1 MKKTIA
7 ITTATI
13 ATIGTVG
20 TQVTYADEVTN
31 NVTETTVASV
41 NEAKEVTQAQV
52 ATAEVTATQAQKEV
66 DAQKA
71 TVDKQAK
78 VVEEKTASVQVT
90 KSEVAKAETVAK
102 EATPENIQSAKANV
116 ETAKSEI
123 KANET
128 KVAEKQTDVNEVAT
142 KVANQNAKVA
152 TAQKDVN
159 NAQKDVETAKV
170 DVKNAQSI
178 LDGTG
183 AKEVISKAEQTQ
195 AKVNADKEV
204 VANAQTKL
212 DEAKKADE
220 ARSKAITEAKND
232 LTVKETTANKADKTL
247 ADASKVAEQAKN
259 TLADKKVEF
268 SKAEADFKATN
279 TIVVPAKY
287 IEALKAYKNYEDL
300 SEEGDKKRAEAEKQL
315 KAMNSEMASLNKFN
329 SNSNDNEITLSLGS
343 LTDEQK
349 MELTF
354 FANDLLNQIREAF
367 GTNKVVI
374 SKGAMKFADEVA
386 NRYVADN
393 WDWDKVI
400 SEGHDEAGIEEL
412 AGKNGLFEG
421 QFYENM
427 YTAYG
432 SRPTMTMN
440 RAKELVFEA
449 FVKFLYN
456 GQEWEHA
463 GSVSG
468 VTSTEDKNQFMG
480 ISLSS
485 RKDVTGVHLIT
496 VAERLIREGSSFDTT
511 AIINPDTKEV
521 IEARYNN
528 AKTALE
534 NATTTY
540 NNAQTDLANA
550 QNSKKQADTALS
562 VAKKV
567 LAEKEAV
574 KVQTPEAQ
582 ATLDKAQ
589 ENLVKSTADNEEAQ
603 KAVAELNADIQA
615 KQAKLAQAKA
625 VLSTKQETLN
635 TKQAILNAEQAKLA
649 QIEVE
654 FETAKEN
661 LETAKAELKQAEE
674 ALVVAR
680 TKVQTLENAPVKL
693 AEAEKALAEAEKA
706 LAEAE
711 KTLEVEQAKFV
722 ELTAKRDE
730 AKTAYEA
737 IKGQFDKQE
746 EAKKQAELEH
756 KREELAKQGVKTVP
770 VISTTGKVIDYVA
783 QSEPKNVVKLAVQN
797 GSKFADASNE
807 LDSVAYNAPETVS
820 HKQLPTTGTK
830 ASVLTFV
837 GVSLLAMLGLG
848 VQKKKEGK

>member
-1 MKKTIA
+1 MDNKKTIA
-7 ITTATI
+7 TI
-13 ATIGTVG
+13 ATLATLGTIG

-31 NVTETTVASV
+31 NVSENTVAST
-41 NEAKEVTQAQV
+41 NEVKEVTEAQV

-66 DAQKA
+66 EAQKE
-71 TVDKQAK
+71 TVDQQTK
-78 VVEEKTASVQVT
+78 VVEEKTASVQT
-90 KSEVAKAETVAK
+90 AKSEVAKAETVAK

-116 ETAKSEI
+116 ETAKAEI
-123 KANET
+123 KASEA
-128 KVAEKQTDVNEVAT
+128 KVADKQADVNEATT
-142 KVANQNAKVA
+142 KVANQNNKVV
-152 TAQKDVN
+152 TAQKEVN
-159 NAQKDVETAKV
+159 NAQKEVETAKA
-170 DVKNAQSI
+170 DVNKAQSI

-204 VANAQTKL
+204 VAKAQTKL

-220 ARSKAITEAKND
+220 ARSKAITEAKKD
-232 LTVKETTANKADKTL
+232 LAVKETTANKADKTL

-300 SEEGDKKRAEAEKQL
+300 SEEGNKKRSEAEQQL

-329 SNSNDNEITLSLGS
+329 SNSNDNGITLTLGS

-349 MELTF
+349 AELTF

-386 NRYVADN
+386 DRYVADN

-400 SEGHDEAGIEEL
+400 SEGHDEAGIEDL

-427 YTAYG
+427 YTEYG
-432 SRPTMTMN
+432 SRSTMTMN
-440 RAKELVFEA
+440 RAKQLVFEA
-449 FVKFLYN
+449 FVSFLYN

-468 VTSTEDKNQFMG
+468 VTSTEDKQFMG
-480 ISLSS
+480 IALSS
-485 RKDVTGVHLIT
+485 RKNVTGVHLIT
-496 VAERLIREGSSFDTT
+496 VAERLIREGSSFNTT

-540 NNAQTDLANA
+540 NNAKTDLVNA

-582 ATLDKAQ
+582 STLDKAQ
-589 ENLVKSTADNEEAQ
+589 ENLVKSTADNENAQ

-625 VLSTKQETLN
+625 VLSTKQDVLN
-635 TKQAILNAEQAKLA
+635 AKQAILNAEQAKLA
-649 QIEVE
+649 QIEAELATV
-654 FETAKEN
+654 KEN
-661 LETAKAELKQAEE
+661 LEIAKAELKQAEK
-674 ALVVAR
+674 ALVVAQ

-693 AEAEKALAEAEKA
+693 AEAEKALAEAKKA

-711 KTLEVEQAKFV
+711 KTFEVEQAKLA
-722 ELTAKRDE
+722 ELTTKRDE
-730 AKTAYEA
+730 AKTAYET
-737 IKGQFDKQE
+737 IKAQFDKQE
-746 EAKKQAELEH
+746 EAKKQAELER
-756 KREELAKQGVKTVP
+756 KREELAKQGVQTVP
-770 VISTTGKVIDYVA
+770 VISTTGKVVDYVA
-783 QSEPKNVVKLAVQN
+783 QNEPKNVVKLTVQS
-797 GSKFADASNE
+797 GTEFADASSE
-807 LDSVAYNAPETVS
+807 LESVAYNAPETIS

-830 ASVLTFV
+830 VSVLTFV

>member
-1 MKKTIA
+1 MKKRNVTIA
-7 ITTATI
+7 IATGMALTGFTA
-13 ATIGTVG
+13 
-20 TQVTYADEVTN
+20 VTANADEV
-31 NVTETTVASV
+31 VTPAETKATTVAS
-41 NEAKEVTQAQV
+41 KTSEVTQAEV
-52 ATAEVTATQAQKEV
+52 TTAETYANQAQRDV
-66 DAQKA
+66 DAQQTVVNEA
-71 TVDKQAK
+71 TRNV
-78 VVEEKTASVQVT
+78 EKTSNAE
-90 KSEVAKAETVAK
+90 KEAKANLDIATANAN
-102 EATPENIQSAKANV
+102 EATPENIQSAKENV
-116 ETAKSEI
+116 EAVKAEI

-128 KVAEKQTDVNEVAT
+128 KVAEKKANVNEATT
-142 KVANQNAKVA
+142 KVTNQNDKVV
-152 TAQKDVN
+152 TAQKEVD
-159 NAQKDVETAKV
+159 NAQKEVGNAKTDVEK
-170 DVKNAQSI
+170 AQSI

-183 AKEVISKAEQTQ
+183 AKEVIAKAEQTQ
-195 AKVNADKEV
+195 AKVNADKEA
-204 VANAQTKL
+204 VAKAQTKF

-220 ARSKAITEAKND
+220 TRSKAITEAKND
-232 LTVKETTANKADKTL
+232 LVVKETTANKAEKTL
-247 ADASKVAEQAKN
+247 VDASKVAEQSKN

-300 SEEGDKKRAEAEKQL
+300 SEEGDKKRAEAGQQL
-315 KAMNSEMASLNKFN
+315 KVMNNEMASLNKFN
-329 SNSNDNEITLSLGS
+329 SNSNDNGITLTLGS

-367 GTNKVVI
+367 GTNKVVV

-386 NRYVADN
+386 DRYVADN

-400 SEGHDEAGIEEL
+400 SDGHDEAGIEEL

-427 YTAYG
+427 YSEYG
-432 SRPTMTMN
+432 SRSTMTMN

-449 FVKFLYN
+449 FVSFLYN

-480 ISLSS
+480 IALSS
-485 RKDVTGVHLIT
+485 RKDVTGFHLIN
-496 VAERLIREGSSFDTT
+496 VVERLVREGSSFDTT
-511 AIINPDTKEV
+511 AIVNPNTKEA

-534 NATTTY
+534 NATTAY
-540 NNAQTDLANA
+540 NNAQTDLVNA

-582 ATLDKAQ
+582 STLDKAQ
-589 ENLVKSTADNEEAQ
+589 ENLVKSTADNEKAQ

-625 VLSTKQETLN
+625 VLSTKQEVLN
-635 TKQAILNAEQAKLA
+635 AKQTILKAEQAKLA
-649 QIEVE
+649 QAKADLA
-654 FETAKEN
+654 TAKAD
-661 LETAKAELKQAEE
+661 LETAKAELKQAEK
-674 ALVVAR
+674 ALVVAQ

-693 AEAEKALAEAEKA
+693 AEAEKALAEAEK
-706 LAEAE
+706 
-711 KTLEVEQAKFV
+711 TFEVEQAKLA
-722 ELTAKRDE
+722 ELTTKRDE
-730 AKTAYEA
+730 AKTAYET
-737 IKGQFDKQE
+737 IKAQFDKQE
-746 EAKKQAELEH
+746 EAKKQAELEC
-756 KREELAKQGVKTVP
+756 KREELAKQGVQTVP
-770 VISTTGKVIDYVA
+770 VISTTGKVVDYVA
-783 QSEPKNVVKLAVQN
+783 QNEPKNVVKLTVQS
-797 GSKFADASNE
+797 GTEFADASSE
-807 LDSVAYNAPETVS
+807 LESVAYNAPETIS

-830 ASVLTFV
+830 VSVLTFV

>member
-1 MKKTIA
+1 MKKRNVTIA
-7 ITTATI
+7 IATGMALTGFTA
-13 ATIGTVG
+13 
-20 TQVTYADEVTN
+20 VTANADEV
-31 NVTETTVASV
+31 VTPAETKATTVAS
-41 NEAKEVTQAQV
+41 KTSEVTQAEV
-52 ATAEVTATQAQKEV
+52 TTAETYANQAQRDV
-66 DAQKA
+66 DAQQTVVNEA
-71 TVDKQAK
+71 TRNV
-78 VVEEKTASVQVT
+78 EKTSNAE
-90 KSEVAKAETVAK
+90 KEAKANLDIATANAN
-102 EATPENIQSAKANV
+102 EATPENIQSAKENV
-116 ETAKSEI
+116 EAVKAEI

-128 KVAEKQTDVNEVAT
+128 KVAEKQANVNEATT
-142 KVANQNAKVA
+142 KVTNQNDKVV
-152 TAQKDVN
+152 TAQKEVD
-159 NAQKDVETAKV
+159 NAQKEVGNAKTDVEK
-170 DVKNAQSI
+170 AQSI

-183 AKEVISKAEQTQ
+183 AKEVIAKAEQTQ

-204 VANAQTKL
+204 VAKAQTKF

-220 ARSKAITEAKND
+220 TRSKAITEAKND
-232 LTVKETTANKADKTL
+232 LVVKETTANKAEKTL
-247 ADASKVAEQAKN
+247 VDASKVAEQSKN

-300 SEEGDKKRAEAEKQL
+300 SEEGDKKRAEAGQQL
-315 KAMNSEMASLNKFN
+315 KAMNNEMASLNKFN
-329 SNSNDNEITLSLGS
+329 SNSNDNGITLTLGS

-367 GTNKVVI
+367 GTNKVVV

-386 NRYVADN
+386 DRYVADN

-427 YTAYG
+427 YSEYG
-432 SRPTMTMN
+432 SRSTMTMN

-449 FVKFLYN
+449 FVSFLYN

-480 ISLSS
+480 IALSS
-485 RKDVTGVHLIT
+485 RKDVTGFHLIN
-496 VAERLIREGSSFDTT
+496 VVERLVREGSSFDTT
-511 AIINPDTKEV
+511 AIVNPNTKEA

-534 NATTTY
+534 NATTAY
-540 NNAQTDLANA
+540 NNAQTDLVNA

-582 ATLDKAQ
+582 STLDKAQ
-589 ENLVKSTADNEEAQ
+589 ENLVKSTADNEKAQ

-625 VLSTKQETLN
+625 VLSTKQEVLN
-635 TKQAILNAEQAKLA
+635 AKQTILKAEQAKLA
-649 QIEVE
+649 Q
-654 FETAKEN
+654 AKAD
-661 LETAKAELKQAEE
+661 LATAKAELKGSEKTLVE
-674 ALVVAR
+674 AQE
-680 TKVQTLENAPVKL
+680 KVQNLENAPTKL
-693 AEAEKALAEAEKA
+693 VEAQNALAKAQNALVEAQKNLEAEQIKLN
-706 LAEAE
+706 
-711 KTLEVEQAKFV
+711 
-722 ELTAKRDE
+722 ELIVKRDE
-730 AKTAYEA
+730 AKKAYEV
-737 IKGQFDKQE
+737 IKAQFDKQE
-746 EAKKQAELEH
+746 EAKKQAELER
-756 KREELAKQGVKTVP
+756 KREELAKQGIQNVP
-770 VISTTGKVIDYVA
+770 VISQTGKVIGFV
-783 QSEPKNVVKLAVQN
+783 QSKNRYKYGAVVSPQIVPYNSENNFEKTNQN
-797 GSKFADASNE
+797 SERQLPSTGQF
-807 LDSVAYNAPETVS
+807 DSVFSMIGA
-820 HKQLPTTGTK
+820 LLIGT
-830 ASVLTFV
+830 F
-837 GVSLLAMLGLG
+837 GFGLIT
-848 VQKKKEGK
+848 KRKEN

>member
-1 MKKTIA
+1 MDNKKTIA
-7 ITTATI
+7 TI
-13 ATIGTVG
+13 ATLATLGTIG

-31 NVTETTVASV
+31 NVSENTVAST
-41 NEAKEVTQAQV
+41 NEVKEVTEAQV

-66 DAQKA
+66 EAQKE
-71 TVDKQAK
+71 TVDQQTK
-78 VVEEKTASVQVT
+78 VVEEKTASVQT
-90 KSEVAKAETVAK
+90 AKSEVAKAETVAK

-116 ETAKSEI
+116 ETAKAEI
-123 KANET
+123 KASEA
-128 KVAEKQTDVNEVAT
+128 KVADKQADVNEATT
-142 KVANQNAKVA
+142 KVANQNNKVV
-152 TAQKDVN
+152 TAQKEVN
-159 NAQKDVETAKV
+159 NAQKEVETAKA
-170 DVKNAQSI
+170 DVNKAQSI

-204 VANAQTKL
+204 VAKAQTKL

-220 ARSKAITEAKND
+220 ARSKAITEAKKD
-232 LTVKETTANKADKTL
+232 LAVKETTANKADKTL

-300 SEEGDKKRAEAEKQL
+300 SEEGNKKRSEAEQQL

-329 SNSNDNEITLSLGS
+329 SNSNDNGITLTLGS

-349 MELTF
+349 AELTF

-386 NRYVADN
+386 DRYVADN

-400 SEGHDEAGIEEL
+400 SEGHDEAGIEDL

-427 YTAYG
+427 YTEYG
-432 SRPTMTMN
+432 SRSTMTMN
-440 RAKELVFEA
+440 RAKQLVFEA
-449 FVKFLYN
+449 FVSFLYN

-468 VTSTEDKNQFMG
+468 VTSTEDKQFMG
-480 ISLSS
+480 IALSS
-485 RKDVTGVHLIT
+485 RKNVTGVHLIT
-496 VAERLIREGSSFDTT
+496 VAERLIREGSSFNTT

-540 NNAQTDLANA
+540 NNAQTDLVNA

-582 ATLDKAQ
+582 STLDKAQ
-589 ENLVKSTADNEEAQ
+589 ENLVKSTADNENAQ

-625 VLSTKQETLN
+625 VLSTKQDVLN
-635 TKQAILNAEQAKLA
+635 AKQAILNAEQAKLA
-649 QIEVE
+649 QIEAELATV
-654 FETAKEN
+654 KEN
-661 LETAKAELKQAEE
+661 LETAKAELKQAEK
-674 ALVVAR
+674 ALVVAQ

-693 AEAEKALAEAEKA
+693 AEAEKALA
-706 LAEAE
+706 
-711 KTLEVEQAKFV
+711 VEQAKLA
-722 ELTAKRDE
+722 ELTTKRDE
-730 AKTAYEA
+730 AKTAYET
-737 IKGQFDKQE
+737 IKAQFDKQV
-746 EAKKQAELEH
+746 EAKKQAELER
-756 KREELAKQGVKTVP
+756 KREELAKQGVQTVP
-770 VISTTGKVIDYVA
+770 VISTTGKVVDYVA
-783 QSEPKNVVKLAVQN
+783 QNEPKNVVKLTVQS
-797 GSKFADASNE
+797 GTKFADASSE
-807 LDSVAYNAPETVS
+807 LESVAYNAPETIS

-830 ASVLTFV
+830 VSVLTLV

>member
-1 MKKTIA
+1 MKKRNVTIA
-7 ITTATI
+7 IATGMALTGFTAIT
-13 ATIGTVG
+13 AN
-20 TQVTYADEVTN
+20 ADEV
-31 NVTETTVASV
+31 VTPSETKATTVAS
-41 NEAKEVTQAQV
+41 KTSEVTQAEVTTTETYANQAQRDVDAQQTVVNEATRNVEKTSNAEKEAKANLDV
-52 ATAEVTATQAQKEV
+52 ATANAN
-66 DAQKA
+66 
-71 TVDKQAK
+71 
-78 VVEEKTASVQVT
+78 
-90 KSEVAKAETVAK
+90 
-102 EATPENIQSAKANV
+102 EATPKNIQSAKEKV
-116 ETAKSEI
+116 EAVKAEI

-128 KVAEKQTDVNEVAT
+128 KVVEQQANVNEATT
-142 KVANQNAKVA
+142 KVTNQNDKVV
-152 TAQKDVN
+152 TAQKEVD
-159 NAQKDVETAKV
+159 NAQKEVDNAKTDVEK
-170 DVKNAQSI
+170 AQSI

-204 VANAQTKL
+204 VAKAQTKL

-220 ARSKAITEAKND
+220 TRSKAITEAKKD
-232 LTVKETTANKADKTL
+232 LAVKETIANKADKTL
-247 ADASKVAEQAKN
+247 TDASKIAEQAKN

-300 SEEGDKKRAEAEKQL
+300 SEEGDKKRAEAGQQL
-315 KAMNSEMASLNKFN
+315 KAMNNEMASLNKFN
-329 SNSNDNEITLSLGS
+329 SNSNDNGITLTLGS

-367 GTNKVVI
+367 GTNKVVV

-386 NRYVADN
+386 DRYVADN

-427 YTAYG
+427 YSEYG
-432 SRPTMTMN
+432 SRSTMTMN

-449 FVKFLYN
+449 FVSFLYN

-480 ISLSS
+480 IALSS
-485 RKDVTGVHLIT
+485 RKDVTGFHLIN
-496 VAERLIREGSSFDTT
+496 VVERLVREGSSFDTT
-511 AIINPDTKEV
+511 AIVNPNTKEA

-534 NATTTY
+534 NATTAY
-540 NNAQTDLANA
+540 NNAQTDLVNA

-582 ATLDKAQ
+582 STLDKAQ
-589 ENLVKSTADNEEAQ
+589 ENLVKSTADNEKAQ

-625 VLSTKQETLN
+625 VLSTKQEVLN
-635 TKQAILNAEQAKLA
+635 AKQTILKAEQAKLA
-649 QIEVE
+649 QAKADLA
-654 FETAKEN
+654 TAKAD
-661 LETAKAELKQAEE
+661 LETAKAELKGSERTLVE
-674 ALVVAR
+674 AQE
-680 TKVQTLENAPVKL
+680 KVQNLENAPAKL
-693 AEAEKALAEAEKA
+693 VEAQNALAKAQNALVEAQKNLEAEQIKLN
-706 LAEAE
+706 
-711 KTLEVEQAKFV
+711 
-722 ELTAKRDE
+722 ELIVKRDE
-730 AKTAYEA
+730 AKKAYEV
-737 IKGQFDKQE
+737 IKAQFDKQE
-746 EAKKQAELEH
+746 EAKKQAELER
-756 KREELAKQGVKTVP
+756 KREELAKQGIQNVP
-770 VISTTGKVIDYVA
+770 VVSQTGKVIGFV
-783 QSEPKNVVKLAVQN
+783 QSKNRYKYGAVVSPQIVPYNSENNFEKTNQN
-797 GSKFADASNE
+797 SERQLPSTGQF
-807 LDSVAYNAPETVS
+807 DSVFSMIGA
-820 HKQLPTTGTK
+820 LLIGT
-830 ASVLTFV
+830 F
-837 GVSLLAMLGLG
+837 GFGLIT
-848 VQKKKEGK
+848 KRKEN

>member
-1 MKKTIA
+1 MKKRNVTIA
-7 ITTATI
+7 IATGMALTGFTAIT
-13 ATIGTVG
+13 AN
-20 TQVTYADEVTN
+20 ADEV
-31 NVTETTVASV
+31 VTPSETKATTVAS
-41 NEAKEVTQAQV
+41 KTSEVTQAEVTTTETYANQAQRDVDAQQTVVNEATRNVEKTSNAEKEAKANLDV
-52 ATAEVTATQAQKEV
+52 ATANAN
-66 DAQKA
+66 
-71 TVDKQAK
+71 
-78 VVEEKTASVQVT
+78 
-90 KSEVAKAETVAK
+90 
-102 EATPENIQSAKANV
+102 EATPKNIQSAKEKV
-116 ETAKSEI
+116 EAVKAEI

-128 KVAEKQTDVNEVAT
+128 KVVEKQANVNEATT
-142 KVANQNAKVA
+142 KVTNQNDKVV
-152 TAQKDVN
+152 TAQKEVD
-159 NAQKDVETAKV
+159 NAQKEVDNAKTDVEK
-170 DVKNAQSI
+170 AQSI

-204 VANAQTKL
+204 VAKAQTKL

-220 ARSKAITEAKND
+220 TRSKAITEAKKD
-232 LTVKETTANKADKTL
+232 LAVKETIANKADKTL
-247 ADASKVAEQAKN
+247 TDASKIAEQAKN

-300 SEEGDKKRAEAEKQL
+300 SEEGDKKRAEAGQQL
-315 KAMNSEMASLNKFN
+315 KAMNNEMASLNKFN
-329 SNSNDNEITLSLGS
+329 SNSNDNGITLTLGS

-367 GTNKVVI
+367 GTNKVVV

-386 NRYVADN
+386 DRYVADN

-427 YTAYG
+427 YSEYG
-432 SRPTMTMN
+432 SRSTMTMN

-449 FVKFLYN
+449 FVSFLYN

-480 ISLSS
+480 IALSS
-485 RKDVTGVHLIT
+485 RKDVTGFHLIN
-496 VAERLIREGSSFDTT
+496 VVERLVREGSSFDTT
-511 AIINPDTKEV
+511 AIVNPNTKEA

-534 NATTTY
+534 NATTAY
-540 NNAQTDLANA
+540 NNAQTDLVNA

-582 ATLDKAQ
+582 STLDKAQ
-589 ENLVKSTADNEEAQ
+589 ENLVKSTADNEKAQ

-625 VLSTKQETLN
+625 VLSTKQEV
-635 TKQAILNAEQAKLA
+635 LNAKQTILKAEAKADLA
-649 QIEVE
+649 
-654 FETAKEN
+654 TAKAD
-661 LETAKAELKQAEE
+661 LETAKAELKGSERTLVE
-674 ALVVAR
+674 AQE
-680 TKVQTLENAPVKL
+680 KVQNLENAPAKL
-693 AEAEKALAEAEKA
+693 VEAQNALAKAQNALVEAQKNLEAEQIKLN
-706 LAEAE
+706 
-711 KTLEVEQAKFV
+711 
-722 ELTAKRDE
+722 ELIVKRDE
-730 AKTAYEA
+730 AKKAYEV
-737 IKGQFDKQE
+737 IKAQFDKQE
-746 EAKKQAELEH
+746 EAKKQAELER
-756 KREELAKQGVKTVP
+756 KREELAKQGIQNVP
-770 VISTTGKVIDYVA
+770 VVSQTGKVIGFV
-783 QSEPKNVVKLAVQN
+783 QSKNRYKYGAVVSPQIVPYNSENNFEKTNQN
-797 GSKFADASNE
+797 SERQLPSTGQF
-807 LDSVAYNAPETVS
+807 DSVFSMIGA
-820 HKQLPTTGTK
+820 LLIGT
-830 ASVLTFV
+830 F
-837 GVSLLAMLGLG
+837 GFGLIT
-848 VQKKKEGK
+848 KRKEN

>member
-1 MKKTIA
+1 MKKRNVTIA
-7 ITTATI
+7 IATGMVLTGFTAVK
-13 ATIGTVG
+13 AN
-20 TQVTYADEVTN
+20 ADEV
-31 NVTETTVASV
+31 VTPAETKETTVAS
-41 NEAKEVTQAQV
+41 KTSEVTQAEV
-52 ATAEVTATQAQKEV
+52 ATTETSANQAQRDV
-66 DAQKA
+66 DVQQTVVNEA
-71 TVDKQAK
+71 TRNV
-78 VVEEKTASVQVT
+78 EKTLNT
-90 KSEVAKAETVAK
+90 EKEAKANLDIATANAN
-102 EATPENIQSAKANV
+102 EATPKNIQSAKEKV
-116 ETAKSEI
+116 EAVKAEI

-128 KVAEKQTDVNEVAT
+128 KVAEKQANVNEATT
-142 KVANQNAKVA
+142 KVTNQNDKVV
-152 TAQKDVN
+152 TAQKEVD
-159 NAQKDVETAKV
+159 NAQKEVDNAKTDVEK
-170 DVKNAQSI
+170 AQSI

-204 VANAQTKL
+204 VAKAQTKL

-220 ARSKAITEAKND
+220 TRSKAITEAKKD
-232 LTVKETTANKADKTL
+232 LAVKETTADKADKTL

-300 SEEGDKKRAEAEKQL
+300 SEEGDKKRAEAEQQL

-534 NATTTY
+534 NATTAY

-574 KVQTPEAQ
+574 EAQTPEAQ
-582 ATLDKAQ
+582 STLDKAQ
-589 ENLVKSTADNEEAQ
+589 ENLVKSTADNEKAQ

-625 VLSTKQETLN
+625 D
-635 TKQAILNAEQAKLA
+635 LA
-649 QIEVE
+649 
-654 FETAKEN
+654 TAKEN
-661 LETAKAELKQAEE
+661 LETAKAELKGSEKTLVE
-674 ALVVAR
+674 AQE
-680 TKVQTLENAPVKL
+680 KVQNLENAPAKL
-693 AEAEKALAEAEKA
+693 VEAQNALAKAQNALVEAQKNLEAEQIKLN
-706 LAEAE
+706 
-711 KTLEVEQAKFV
+711 
-722 ELTAKRDE
+722 ELIVKRDE
-730 AKTAYEA
+730 AKKAYEV
-737 IKGQFDKQE
+737 IKAQFDKQE
-746 EAKKQAELEH
+746 EAKKQAELER
-756 KREELAKQGVKTVP
+756 KREELAKQGIQNVP
-770 VISTTGKVIDYVA
+770 VVSQTGKVIGFV
-783 QSEPKNVVKLAVQN
+783 QSKNRYKYGAVVSPQIVPYNSENNFEKTNQN
-797 GSKFADASNE
+797 SERQLPSTGQF
-807 LDSVAYNAPETVS
+807 DSVFSMIGA
-820 HKQLPTTGTK
+820 LLIGT
-830 ASVLTFV
+830 F
-837 GVSLLAMLGLG
+837 GFGLIT
-848 VQKKKEGK
+848 KRKEN